1 MILTLA
7 LHRYALLPWPRRCK
21 PFPLL
26 QLQHKASLV
35 CSKWIPQCGNHL
47 LSSASRG
54 FNGGHTMFYPWIRST
69 KLPDSVDFIGI
80 SKGSIQW
87 KQNCSIPSDF
97 IDSTNC
103 SIPVMSLHW
112 PLASIN
118 ILQSCLSNKRVK
130 ITFKA
135 FAYKRLLRS
144 PRIAV
149 VMSDWVTSFPSSSHL
164 SKTLLTDCGDAA
176 RTTSRISEEAFDFVW
191 LVGLSVSEP
200 SSLCGPSASGRR
212 RRGSGAVLVRRWRGA
227 LCGDAGAVLVRRW
240 RGTGAAS
247 RRGGC
252 GGAGAVARCWCGGA
266 GAVLVRRRVGE
277 GAAVLGR
284 WTVVFAALLLGKQ
297 LIYHFQLLF
306 EAENE
311 TLNGKSDTEPREK
324 TKANNSKVFGYNM
337 DSNGQTSSGD
347 QFDAKGAFRR
357 LSTDTTNRKYRRRS
371 PVGGSASADEGQM
384 MKGIQVET
392 GDSRP
397 GAVSHVNILISNLL
411 EVLISTLSMMT
422 IQDLASGKN
431 EDNDDR
437 YYSKSSSHSL
447 RDSRGKHYSDHSRRD
462 NDHRSRDYARHVDR
476 HYRDK
481 YDNLAH
487 RSRDKE
493 REASYP
499 ESRKHKNRDTLS
511 DRIGSG
517 RMHTTQE
524 RGRYK
529 EYRESQD
536 EKSQKTDHR
545 MDFGDHK
552 RHAYEES
559 RGCHDESISTD
570 TRELGVEKYIKEDK
584 KEFDARNNLKE
595 QCAKGSKFYT
605 IDEETNRGEDVL
617 KATTFADEK
626 QSSTSK
632 HDEVTLEQG
641 VKDSDIDAAKVAAM
655 KAAEL
660 VNRNLI
666 GTGYMTADQKKKLLW
681 GSKKSTTNSEEG
693 VKGNMKMEQKPGTQD
708 AEKQK
713 ELQMDL
719 EKQYTAGLRRRD
731 GRTVGLGL

>member
-1 MILTLA
+1 
-7 LHRYALLPWPRRCK
+7 
-21 PFPLL
+21 
-26 QLQHKASLV
+26 
-35 CSKWIPQCGNHL
+35 
-47 LSSASRG
+47 
-54 FNGGHTMFYPWIRST
+54 
-69 KLPDSVDFIGI
+69 
-80 SKGSIQW
+80 
-87 KQNCSIPSDF
+87 
-97 IDSTNC
+97 
-103 SIPVMSLHW
+103 
-112 PLASIN
+112 
-118 ILQSCLSNKRVK
+118 
-130 ITFKA
+130 
-135 FAYKRLLRS
+135 
-144 PRIAV
+144 
-149 VMSDWVTSFPSSSHL
+149 
-164 SKTLLTDCGDAA
+164 
-176 RTTSRISEEAFDFVW
+176 
-191 LVGLSVSEP
+191 
-200 SSLCGPSASGRR
+200 
-212 RRGSGAVLVRRWRGA
+212 
-227 LCGDAGAVLVRRW
+227 
-240 RGTGAAS
+240 
-247 RRGGC
+247 
-252 GGAGAVARCWCGGA
+252 
-266 GAVLVRRRVGE
+266 
-277 GAAVLGR
+277 
-284 WTVVFAALLLGKQ
+284 
-297 LIYHFQLLF
+297 
-306 EAENE
+306 
-311 TLNGKSDTEPREK
+311 
-324 TKANNSKVFGYNM
+324 M

-371 PVGGSASADEGQM
+371 PVGGSASADGSPVRSRSSSP
-384 MKGIQVET
+384 IQRRKNPEKTVDDHRRPDDERDS
-392 GDSRP
+392 GRDWRQQARSSESRKHSDKQSSRSSHRHLEHDDYSRP
-397 GAVSHVNILISNLL
+397 
-411 EVLISTLSMMT
+411 
-422 IQDLASGKN
+422 GKN

-447 RDSRGKHYSDHSRRD
+447 RDSRDKHYSDHSRRD

-481 YDNLAH
+481 YENLAH

-536 EKSQKTDHR
+536 EKTDHR
-545 MDFGDHK
+545 MNFGDHK

-595 QCAKGSKFYT
+595 QCAKRSKFDT
-605 IDEETNRGEDVL
+605 IDGETNRGKDVL

-681 GSKKSTTNSEEG
+681 GSKKNTTNSEESAHRWDTSMFDDCERQEKFNKLMG
-693 VKGNMKMEQKPGTQD
+693 VKGNMKMEHKPGIQD

>member
-1 MILTLA
+1 MHCKHVKLVFECVNFSCGIL
-7 LHRYALLPWPRRCK
+7 
-21 PFPLL
+21 
-26 QLQHKASLV
+26 V
-35 CSKWIPQCGNHL
+35 
-47 LSSASRG
+47 
-54 FNGGHTMFYPWIRST
+54 
-69 KLPDSVDFIGI
+69 DS
-80 SKGSIQW
+80 
-87 KQNCSIPSDF
+87 
-97 IDSTNC
+97 
-103 SIPVMSLHW
+103 
-112 PLASIN
+112 
-118 ILQSCLSNKRVK
+118 
-130 ITFKA
+130 
-135 FAYKRLLRS
+135 
-144 PRIAV
+144 
-149 VMSDWVTSFPSSSHL
+149 
-164 SKTLLTDCGDAA
+164 
-176 RTTSRISEEAFDFVW
+176 
-191 LVGLSVSEP
+191 
-200 SSLCGPSASGRR
+200 
-212 RRGSGAVLVRRWRGA
+212 
-227 LCGDAGAVLVRRW
+227 
-240 RGTGAAS
+240 
-247 RRGGC
+247 
-252 GGAGAVARCWCGGA
+252 
-266 GAVLVRRRVGE
+266 
-277 GAAVLGR
+277 
-284 WTVVFAALLLGKQ
+284 
-297 LIYHFQLLF
+297 
-306 EAENE
+306 
-311 TLNGKSDTEPREK
+311 
-324 TKANNSKVFGYNM
+324 VFGYNM

-371 PVGGSASADEGQM
+371 PVGGSASADGSPVRSRSSSP
-384 MKGIQVET
+384 IQRRKNPEKTVDDHRRPDDERDS
-392 GDSRP
+392 GRDWRQQARSGESRKHSDKQSSRSSHQHLEHDDHSRP
-397 GAVSHVNILISNLL
+397 
-411 EVLISTLSMMT
+411 
-422 IQDLASGKN
+422 GKN

-511 DRIGSG
+511 DIIGSG

-524 RGRYK
+524 RGRHK

-595 QCAKGSKFYT
+595 QCAKRSKFYT

-681 GSKKSTTNSEEG
+681 GSKKSTTNSEESAHRWDTSTFGDCERQEKFNKLMG
-693 VKGNMKMEQKPGTQD
+693 VKGNVKMEHKPGTQD